1 MNTKEIKSEF
11 QFIGNSICSLD
22 LHNDF
27 ISIPDSD
34 LSKEFDVSY
43 DIESINE
50 DENNIW
56 GTINLYVNCIIK
68 QNEETDMDELPE
80 FNLKLVLNGCFTDVK
95 GISKEDFEK
104 LLSINGCA
112 ALYSVARSIII
123 SITAQSVV
131 SGSIVLPMINVFK
144 LNEKSIEK

>member
-27 ISIPDSD
+27 ISIPDSN

-50 DENNIW
+50 DENDIW
-56 GTINLYVNCIIK
+56 GTINLYVHCIIK
-68 QNEETDMDELPE
+68 QNEEADTDEPSKFD
-80 FNLKLVLNGCFTDVK
+80 LKLVLNGCFTDVK
-95 GISKEDFEK
+95 GVTKEEFEK
-104 LLSINGCA
+104 FLSINGCA

-123 SITAQSVV
+123 SVTAQSVV

-144 LNEKSIEK
+144 LKKKSLEK

>member
-11 QFIGNSICSLD
+11 QFVGNSIYNLD

-27 ISIPDSD
+27 ISIPDGD
-34 LSKEFDVSY
+34 FSKEFDVSY
-43 DIESINE
+43 DIESITE
-50 DENNIW
+50 DENDIW
-56 GTINLYVNCIIK
+56 GIINLYVDCVIK
-68 QNEETDMDELPE
+68 PNAETDTDELSE
-80 FNLKLVLNGCFTDVK
+80 FNLKLILNGCFKDVK
-95 GISKEDFEK
+95 GISKEDFTK

-123 SITAQSVV
+123 SISAQSVV